1 MVRCGGAA
9 GSRCANTVQILAKIT
24 VCICCCCSCVLCH
37 CSLSSAVVVVCVEAA
52 EAAGRDTDFLQT
64 ADRPLSS
71 ILPHQGVTG
80 PWSHN
85 NNNNTGADIVQCTG
99 AVQCRVYC
107 RYCAVQDILQK
118 AEAQRTANCDGCTEL
133 HSFTGYCRSR
143 I

>member
-1 MVRCGGAA
+1 MAWSGVAVVQGHG
-9 GSRCANTVQILAKIT
+9 VQILCKSSQKSQ
-24 VCICCCCSCVLCH
+24 CE
-37 CSLSSAVVVVCVEAA
+37 SAVVVVVCSVTARCHLLWWWCVEAA

-71 ILPHQGVTG
+71 ILPHQPVTG

-85 NNNNTGADIVQCTG
+85 NNTGADILQCTG

-107 RYCAVQDILQK
+107 RYCAVQDILQQ
-118 AEAQRTANCDGCTEL
+118 AEAQRTANCDGCREL